1 MAKTAAKKKSNSLR
15 VKHKG
20 NWVYGAV
27 ATNILKKRAERAKA
41 RNGKA
46 AKKPNARPAAK
57 KNATKKKANLDHRDA
72 AHPIEVS
79 HYWQGRKGYETQ
91 WQRAHK
97 AGQGQLFSMNPKV
110 DPYSKA
116 GKQLFKRLFDIGIN
130 RGRNPG
136 GAASAADDFLEF
148 QGRESSETLSLV
160 TPDGTPKH
168 TSVCGPIP
176 RIELMNGTKLNF
188 NESEGARP
196 ILLRRGNKL
205 YIASEGFRWSAP
217 GEIGLVKRIH
227 YITAK
232 DHINDGELIQ
242 YHHRFGE
249 EGGHPPMLIAD
260 QDCMFKLEGG
270 SYEITGDGI
279 RD

>member
-1 MAKTAAKKKSNSLR
+1 MAKTATKKKSNS
-15 VKHKG
+15 VSVMHKG
-20 NWVYGAV
+20 KRVFGIV
-27 ATNILKKRAERAKA
+27 AKNILKKRAERAKA
-41 RNGKA
+41 RNTKPGKKA
-46 AKKPNARPAAK
+46 NTRTTAK
-57 KNATKKKANLDHRDA
+57 KNAPKRKTNLDHRDA
-72 AHPIEVS
+72 QHPIEVS
-79 HYWQGRKGYETQ
+79 KYWQGRKGYDTQ

-97 AGQGQLFSMNPKV
+97 AGQRQLFSMNPKV
-110 DPYSKA
+110 DPYSRA
-116 GKQLFKRLFDIGIN
+116 GKQLMNRIFDLGIN
-130 RGRNPG
+130 RKRNG
-136 GAASAADDFLEF
+136 GASSAANDFLEF
-148 QGRESSETLSLV
+148 QGRESSESLSLV

-188 NESEGARP
+188 NESEGERP

-232 DHINDGELIQ
+232 DHINSGELIQ

-249 EGGHPPMLIAD
+249 EGGNPPMLIAD